1 MGGVRITNFV
11 TNLRIYEYGRLQ
23 RQGTA
28 LSLRMEIHICRF
40 VNSWLIRY
48 SHPPLPVVMNLF
60 LTSAGLTNK
69 KIKDRF
75 KAETL
80 NLENTKVAILFT
92 TGDSRTPEWRLKHE
106 QIFDELGLKCD
117 FINLSEDID
126 LTGRLSDYGIFY
138 VCGGNTFYI
147 LDRLRKTGVV
157 QVLLES
163 MDKNKLYV
171 GSSAGSIV
179 MCPDVETAGVGFECD
194 KNEIELKDLKG
205 LNRVPFFI
213 APHYDDYEREILE
226 NFSHEKNKPIVALN
240 DQQAIFVEG
249 DRFVLL
255 GDSGG
260 LEIGC
265 VLEKN

>member
-1 MGGVRITNFV
+1 
-11 TNLRIYEYGRLQ
+11 
-23 RQGTA
+23 
-28 LSLRMEIHICRF
+28 
-40 VNSWLIRY
+40 
-48 SHPPLPVVMNLF
+48 MNLF

-75 KAETL
+75 KAEAL
-80 NLENTKVAILFT
+80 KLENTKVVILFT
-92 TGDSRTPEWRLKHE
+92 AGDSRTPEWRLKHE

-147 LDRLRKTGVV
+147 LDRLRKTGVA
-157 QVLLES
+157 QALLDS
-163 MDKNKLYV
+163 MEKNKLYV

-179 MCPDVETAGVGFECD
+179 MCPEIEVAGVGFDGD

-213 APHYDDYEREILE
+213 APHYDEYEREILE

-265 VLEKN
+265 ILEKNNL